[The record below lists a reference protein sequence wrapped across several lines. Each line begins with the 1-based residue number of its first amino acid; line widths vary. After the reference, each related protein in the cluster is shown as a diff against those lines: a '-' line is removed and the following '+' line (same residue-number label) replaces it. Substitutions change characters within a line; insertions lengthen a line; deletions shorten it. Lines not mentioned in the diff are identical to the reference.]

1 MEEDLGAQE
10 ALVAHVDVEGGLTDS
25 VDSAVLFDPLP
36 RVRVVLCEL
45 FDNVRTDVTVP
56 LLHTERGGEEELT
69 VRSLVSRKGLLV
81 SNEEQCRGGGEQ
93 EDKMKRNKR
102 RGL

>member
-10 ALVAHVDVEGGLTDS
+10 ALVAHVDVEGGLTDG

-45 FDNVRTDVTVP
+45 FDDVRTDVTVT
-56 LLHTERGGEEELT
+56 LLHTKRGGQQQWT
-69 VRSLVSRKGLLV
+69 MRSQASRKG
-81 SNEEQCRGGGEQ
+81 
-93 EDKMKRNKR
+93 
-102 RGL
+102 